1 MLPLLPVDS
10 RACFYITEGISHG
23 FYRLAGW
30 FGQRCAFHHHDGRAD
45 RARGGC
51 SMRAASA
58 LASAFLG
65 GACLAALGY
74 WAAALFVALGAG

>member
-1 MLPLLPVDS
+1 MLRLPLVDS
-10 RACFYITEGISHG
+10 RARFYITEGISHG

-74 WAAALFVALGAG
+74 WAAALFVALGVG